1 MNRAKTM
8 LTVLLGIT
16 MGILFT
22 VCTIANAG
30 EVLVIANPAVPSDSL
45 SRGVIS
51 DIYHARKA
59 KWDNGDTILVAM
71 LKKGP
76 VHEKFARNIAR
87 STSSKLKNIWK
98 KVIFTGT
105 GTPPKIFRQ
114 ESDMVRFVAETK
126 GAIGY
131 INASTSHEGV
141 KVISIEW

>member
-1 MNRAKTM
+1 MNRVKII

-16 MGILFT
+16 MGTLFM
-22 VCTIANAG
+22 VCTVANAG
-30 EVLVIANPAVPSDSL
+30 EILVIANPAVPSDSL
-45 SRGVIS
+45 NSGVIS
-51 DIYHARKA
+51 DIYHSRKA
-59 KWDNGDTILVAM
+59 KWDNGDTISVAM

-76 VHEKFARNIAR
+76 VHEKFARDIAR